1 MGNNYIFESPGRQ
14 AMSVVYRTFDRAM
27 LPEYARVRNESG
39 IELPLYQPESAE
51 RMEVY
56 LLRDPDYDPLSIFLA
71 FRDGRMVGFSEAEI
85 QKTRLEAG
93 KSQGFVSVEV
103 VPPER
108 GQGVEEELMSRALG
122 FLKDRDIREAIYT
135 FHPHIPW
142 RAKLACDFAFAYLR
156 RFYRLKRQM
165 SLPVPDVPFP
175 SGIGVERVPGKGA
188 PKEYIFEWVDTFNRA
203 FVDHFNFAPADPQNF
218 LNWSEVPD
226 ENFVF
231 AMARAGGKPVG
242 VCMSEMEHGSN
253 NEEGWVDILGV
264 VPEARRAGLGRAL
277 LADGLRW
284 IETQRAKTAIL
295 GVDAQNEKALTLY
308 RSVGFEPLTESHV
321 YNKWL

>member
-1 MGNNYIFESPGRQ
+1 
-14 AMSVVYRTFDRAM
+14 MSVVYRTFERAM
-27 LPEYARVRNESG
+27 LPEYVRVRNESG
-39 IELPLYQPESAE
+39 AELPLYQPESAE

-56 LLRDPDYDPLSIFLA
+56 LLKDPDFDPAGIFMA
-71 FRDGRMVGFSEAEI
+71 YRDGQPIGFSETEI
-85 QKTRLEAG
+85 QKKRLEAG
-93 KSQGFVSVEV
+93 KSQGFVDVEV
-103 VPPER
+103 VPSGR
-108 GQGVEEELMSRALG
+108 GQGVEEVLMSKALG
-122 FLKDRDIREAIYT
+122 FLRVKGIREAIYR
-135 FHPHIPW
+135 FHPQIPW
-142 RAKLACDFAFAYLR
+142 RLRLADDSGFAYLR
-156 RFYRLKRQM
+156 RFYRLKRAM
-165 SLPVPDVPFP
+165 DSPVPDVPFP
-175 SGIGVERVPGKGA
+175 SGIEVERVPGTGA
-188 PKEYIFEWVDTFNRA
+188 PKEYILEWVDTFNRS

-231 AMARAGGKPVG
+231 VLARAGGKPVG

-253 NEEGWVDILGV
+253 NEEGWIDILGV
-264 VPEARRAGLGRAL
+264 VPDARRGGLGRAL

-284 IETQRAKTAIL
+284 IEAQRAKTAIL